1 VRRAL
6 AWTVGGVALLGV
18 ALVGFR
24 LFTSGG
30 GGSGTL
36 YGDQTDF
43 IHQDGFRIGQ
53 FLSTAWQFYLPRLP
67 GMEARLGPDFGFR
80 QMWVETFF
88 GRFGWLDVDL
98 PQRVYT
104 ALRIGVAFGALGVAA
119 ALVRRRQE
127 VRREWTVLVALLA
140 IAGSL
145 VALLHVV
152 SYLALLSSGDPLIV
166 GRYGLP
172 LVVLLGLA
180 VAFVATSLPRRL
192 GPVLAGVVLGAG
204 VLLQLGGLGLTVVRF
219 YG

>member
-1 VRRAL
+1 
-6 AWTVGGVALLGV
+6 
-18 ALVGFR
+18 
-24 LFTSGG
+24 
-30 GGSGTL
+30 
-36 YGDQTDF
+36 
-43 IHQDGFRIGQ
+43 
-53 FLSTAWQFYLPRLP
+53 
-67 GMEARLGPDFGFR
+67 
-80 QMWVETFF
+80 MWVETSF

-98 PQRVYT
+98 PQRVYA